1 MEQADKAAKVAL
13 ENKATEEA
21 GMIKTQRVGSII
33 FGPSTRRD
41 GNLYSP
47 PFLFPFLLFT
57 RGPPPLQE

>member
-1 MEQADKAAKVAL
+1 MEQTDGAAKVAL
-13 ENKATEEA
+13 ENKSTEEA
-21 GMIKTQRVGSII
+21 GKIKTQRDGSII
-33 FGPSTRRD
+33 FGPLTRRN